1 MNIFDLHADILFDFS
16 NKNKLGIKEN
26 IFKKYHL
33 KKFKDGKVIGGIFVA
48 WLDDKI
54 PKEKEEEEMI
64 FMINSSIYELNNNL
78 DIFNILKNSNDIK
91 NISSNKINII
101 LGIEGL
107 RAIKT
112 NLNMLELFY
121 NLGFRH
127 ASLTWNEE
135 NFLGT
140 GAKGNKDRGLT
151 SLGKKLI
158 LKMNEL
164 GMIIDVSHA
173 NEKTFW
179 DIYNT
184 SSSPIIASHSNVK
197 TLCNSQRNLTDEQI
211 KAIAKSGGL
220 IGINAYKHFIKE
232 SCDHVYMSDLF
243 KHLKYLID
251 LVGIDH
257 VAFGFDFC
265 EFLDENHF
273 DKTPINLENTSKCQN
288 FINFLYDQGLS
299 KENVE
304 KIACKNFIIFLE
316 NFFKVKK

>member
-16 NKNKLGIKEN
+16 NKSKLGIKTN

-33 KKFKDGKVIGGIFVA
+33 QKFKKGNIIGGIFVA
-48 WLDDKI
+48 WLNNKI

-64 FMINSSIYELNNNL
+64 FMINSSIEELNNNL
-78 DIFNILKNSNDIK
+78 DIFNVLKNRSDIDK
-91 NISSNKINII
+91 ISSDKINII

-107 RAIKT
+107 RAIKN
-112 NLNMLELFY
+112 NLNMLEVFY

-135 NFLGT
+135 NSLAT
-140 GAKGNKDRGLT
+140 GAKGNKNRGLT
-151 SLGKKLI
+151 SDGEKII

-179 DIYNT
+179 DIYNL

-197 TLCNSQRNLTDEQI
+197 ALCNSPRNLSDNQI
-211 KAIAKSGGL
+211 IAIAKNGGL
-220 IGINAYKHFIKE
+220 IGINAYKYFIKE
-232 SCDHVYMSDLF
+232 NCENVYLSDLF
-243 KHLKYLID
+243 NHLKYLVD
-251 LVGIDH
+251 LIGIDY

-265 EFLDENHF
+265 EYLDNNHF
-273 DKTPINLENTSKCQN
+273 DKTPTGLENASKCQN
-288 FINFLYDQGLS
+288 FINFLYKQGYS
-299 KENVE
+299 KEMIE
-304 KIACKNFIIFLE
+304 KVAYKNFISFLKN
-316 NFFKVKK
+316 NFK